1 MEPAAEYMKDKI
13 NQTQLAKPNFEVI
26 SNVSARKENNPEI
39 IKKNLINQISSTVRW
54 RETLIE
60 MKNQNINTFIEIG
73 PGKVLTGMVKRTLKD
88 INSFSINS
96 INDIKDYLK

>member
-1 MEPAAEYMKDKI
+1 M
-13 NQTQLAKPNFEVI
+13 TTLLKPNFEVI
-26 SNVSARKENNPEI
+26 SNVSARNENNPEI
-39 IKKNLINQISSTVRW
+39 IKNLIDQISSTVRW

-73 PGKVLTGMVKRTLKD
+73 PGKVLTGMVKRTLKN

-96 INDIKDYLK
+96 INDIKDNFK